1 MPLRL
6 ALVATRRRAV
16 VGVQTGLLDTN
27 QVGDKREDGQRR
39 GQRRAKRGNEDGP
52 VLTFEH
58 PTLAGQQVGGWMTPD
73 ARRLAGA
80 HLSEESAYAQAK
92 RDMHAARAA
101 AIEAAD
107 GP

>member
-1 MPLRL
+1 MNTQPKELTWNVMGML
-6 ALVATRRRAV
+6 NNPWFTV
-16 VGVQTGLLDTN
+16 VKHFDY
-27 QVGDKREDGQRR
+27 
-39 GQRRAKRGNEDGP
+39 AEDGP

-58 PTLAGQQVGGWMTPD
+58 PTLAGQQTGGWMTPD

-101 AIEAAD
+101 AIEASA
-107 GP
+107 GPDEKVRSLAQIT